1 MERAPQPVLLPTDFS
16 TNGFSYSYDPWGAQ
30 TFNSGGIKDVNRGL
44 VHFGARW
51 YDPTTGTWTQQDTLD
66 SPLDPANANRYA
78 YAGDDPINASD
89 PTGASSLDC
98 EVLKGI
104 VAVRS
109 LVSGGAFVY
118 AAFTSP
124 ADVAGAPVANTAA
137 ALTVSAVAGAVT
149 GIAGF
154 TAFIEGCD

>member
-89 PTGASSLDC
+89 PTGASLGC
-98 EVLKGI
+98 EIIAG
-104 VAVRS
+104 
-109 LVSGGAFVY
+109 VSG
-118 AAFTSP
+118 
-124 ADVAGAPVANTAA
+124 VA
-137 ALTVSAVAGAVT
+137 

-154 TAFIEGCD
+154 TAFIEGCY